1 MHLAIGGFD
10 VPHKPNDN
18 VDVYP
23 FANGD
28 MGENDTAAFD
38 PVFFFHHCYIDYMFW
53 KWQDTHNKSK
63 QLDIIPGLKGTEGL
77 SLDTPLDPFTREDI
91 TPGDTRPMTF
101 NDVTNTATL
110 GYDYPR
116 PRGHFQLPGP
126 DLREGPKITATG
138 INRARI
144 RGSFVVS
151 TWAKGKNGLPDM
163 LLDTKSVLSRWDVG
177 SCDNCQDYLDIKS
190 HRKLYGFSDDDA
202 LDMDFYALVHTRDNP
217 EGVDTIEGNKIQAE
231 ILTAQ

>member
-1 MHLAIGGFD
+1 MVVSLEQPHNAMHLAIGGFD

-91 TPGDTRPMTF
+91 TPGDTRPMTS
-101 NDVTNTATL
+101 NVRL
-110 GYDYPR
+110 R
-116 PRGHFQLPGP
+116 PSP
-126 DLREGPKITATG
+126 
-138 INRARI
+138 
-144 RGSFVVS
+144 
-151 TWAKGKNGLPDM
+151 
-163 LLDTKSVLSRWDVG
+163 
-177 SCDNCQDYLDIKS
+177 
-190 HRKLYGFSDDDA
+190 
-202 LDMDFYALVHTRDNP
+202 
-217 EGVDTIEGNKIQAE
+217 
-231 ILTAQ
+231 